1 MVKRYAAV
9 ADLLAE
15 LMKRTRKTPQ
25 ALLRELIAKYLAEGK
40 IKGKTGSVEFAR
52 LVGLKERDVLEML
65 NEEDNRFGLRRQ
77 RDMERR
83 CGLPEGYFADGGE
96 IAEQVRAVK
105 KQLWEEFAAT
115 RMHAFLSET
124 PGKLRLLKSIYDN
137 MPMREPP
144 YPTVPMLEGFAG
156 VLLGKF
162 QTTDELWSSVELNT
176 RASQP
181 PRDPTPKGV
190 PSSAK
195 RKRKKKAA

>member
-1 MVKRYAAV
+1 MVKRYAGV

-65 NEEDNRFGLRRQ
+65 NDEDNRFGLRRQ

-83 CGLPEGYFADGGE
+83 CGLPEGYFSDGGE
-96 IAEQVRAVK
+96 IAEQVKKVK
-105 KQLWEEFAAT
+105 KQLWDEFAST
-115 RMHAFLSET
+115 RTYAFLSET
-124 PGKLRLLKSIYDN
+124 PGKLRLLKSMYDN

-144 YPTVPMLEGFAG
+144 YPTVPMLEGFAA
-156 VLLGKF
+156 VLLGKL
-162 QTTDELWSSVELNT
+162 QTTDDFQLSVEAT
-176 RASQP
+176 TKASEP
-181 PRDPTPKGV
+181 SSDGTPKGARRTTKRT
-190 PSSAK
+190 SS
-195 RKRKKKAA
+195 RTH